1 MQGART
7 RSVESPWACQVIL
20 LARTEGRRG
29 RRGMLLIVVRRS
41 ISTTLPTSLPTSCF
55 KLPALLARTEGRRE
69 HGVLLYSCADQC
81 RCLRY
86 LFLLAQRA
94 QRTRSFVIFVRRC
107 MPVNAKYKRRS
118 VLRLYEYDF
127 QLPLQTSN
135 VLLPTSF
142 GCLPD
147 VKFLLG
153 TDFATDRDGRTN
165 QHQVFD
171 DVLPFEGQYHGEV

>member
-55 KLPALLARTEGRRE
+55 KLPALLARTERRRE

-81 RCLRY
+81 RSMRN
-86 LFLLAQRA
+86 
-94 QRTRSFVIFVRRC
+94 T
-107 MPVNAKYKRRS
+107 KRRS
-118 VLRLYEYDF
+118 RLRLYVDVRGM
-127 QLPLQTSN
+127 PLHSGACQTSN
-135 VLLPTSF
+135 SCSARILLPMATAA
-142 GCLPD
+142 LTNTR
-147 VKFLLG
+147 FLMMYCPSRVNTTG
-153 TDFATDRDGRTN
+153 KSDQTK
-165 QHQVFD
+165 
-171 DVLPFEGQYHGEV
+171 

>member
-1 MQGART
+1 M
-7 RSVESPWACQVIL
+7 PVI
-20 LARTEGRRG
+20 
-29 RRGMLLIVVRRS
+29 
-41 ISTTLPTSLPTSCF
+41 
-55 KLPALLARTEGRRE
+55 ALSFFARTEGRRE

-81 RCLRY
+81 RSLRY
-86 LFLLAQRA
+86 LFYLAQSDAENTEFCYIRA
-94 QRTRSFVIFVRRC
+94 PINAGVYVIFFCSHRGRREHGVLLYSC
-107 MPVNAKYKRRS
+107 ADACRSMRNTKRRI

-127 QLPLQTSN
+127 QLPLPTLN
-135 VLLPTSF
+135 FLLPTSF

-153 TDFATDRDGRTN
+153 ADFAADRDGCTN